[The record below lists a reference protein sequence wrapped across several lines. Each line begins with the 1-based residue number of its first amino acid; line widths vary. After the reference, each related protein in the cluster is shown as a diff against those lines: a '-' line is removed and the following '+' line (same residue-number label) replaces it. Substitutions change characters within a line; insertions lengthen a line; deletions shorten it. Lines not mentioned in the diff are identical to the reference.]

1 MAESLNSK
9 TYLQRL
15 QTVAYLYLGAPL
27 VLFIY
32 AYLESSVDEL
42 EEIVPFEYHLA
53 VLFPIVLLCS
63 ILMYAHW
70 KQHRLLTHQIS
81 MKPGLPEKLALYK
94 SANNRRFMYF
104 GLCALLIT
112 IGFYLT
118 NFQPFAAL
126 FGLMI
131 VLFSIYNPSSR
142 RIVQELKLRDEE
154 KKIIM
159 NGEDIEE

>member
-1 MAESLNSK
+1 
-9 TYLQRL
+9 
-15 QTVAYLYLGAPL
+15 
-27 VLFIY
+27 
-32 AYLESSVDEL
+32 
-42 EEIVPFEYHLA
+42 
-53 VLFPIVLLCS
+53 
-63 ILMYAHW
+63 
-70 KQHRLLTHQIS
+70 
-81 MKPGLPEKLALYK
+81 
-94 SANNRRFMYF
+94 MYF

-142 RIVQELKLRDEE
+142 RIFQELKLRDEE
-154 KKIIM
+154 KNIIM